1 MDDIDPRDQDDDE
14 IASEELEA
22 DIMRADH
29 APGTRFGTTAEE
41 AVAGEGLD
49 RALAQE
55 IPEPDRAD
63 EDLEIVDEAGPD
75 VEAELVGDE
84 VRGRDP
90 FTPPED
96 AAMTIVDEA
105 PGATDHAERGEDDPD
120 PEAVERHLDENDR

>member
-29 APGTRFGTTAEE
+29 APGTRFGTTPEE
-41 AVAGEGLD
+41 ALAGEGLD

-75 VEAELVGDE
+75 LEAELVGDE

-105 PGATDHAERGEDDPD
+105 PGATDHAEPAEDD
-120 PEAVERHLDENDR
+120 R